1 MRHKVC
7 KILVLV
13 VALLISAVVASV
25 EQTSLS
31 TGQPQEYQLKAAFL
45 FNFIRFVD
53 WPNEKS
59 TDTNEPIFIGVIG
72 NDSFGD
78 AFEPAKSKPVKGRR
92 IVVERFK
99 SFAEL
104 EKSGDKKRQQEE
116 IETIRRCHLLFICSS
131 EKDKAKDII
140 ESLKNSPVLTVGEAP
155 GLLESGGIIR
165 LLTEDKKVGFEINL
179 YAAEQVKL
187 RISSQLLRLAKRVI
201 KESLVSMNGPKN
213 ENDTGTL

>member
-1 MRHKVC
+1 MKSKAC
-7 KILVLV
+7 KMLFLTV
-13 VALLISAVVASV
+13 VLLISAVVASV

-31 TGQPQEYQLKAAFL
+31 TGQPQEYQVKAAFL

-53 WPNEKS
+53 WPNEKPN
-59 TDTNEPIFIGVIG
+59 DTNEPIFIGVIG

-92 IVVERFK
+92 IIINRFK

-104 EKSGDKKRQQEE
+104 EKGVESQRE
-116 IETIRRCHLLFICSS
+116 IEIFKKCHLLFISAS
-131 EKDKAKDII
+131 EKDKAREII
-140 ESLKNSPVLTVGEAP
+140 KLLEGLPVLTVGETA

-165 LLTEDKKVGFEINL
+165 LLTEDKKVCFEVNL
-179 YAAEQVKL
+179 GAAEKVNL

-201 KESLVSMNGPKN
+201 KDSSVSLDESKN
-213 ENDTGTL
+213 KNTGTL